1 MKRYILIIFIPFFI
15 NAQSSYDNNE
25 KFLHEDKRSVGCVDL
40 DEALIDLISIFGSP
54 SFLESLLGCSEI
66 IPALEMGFI
75 SSILPFDIPLDCN
88 TDLTPFGYFDMN
100 VSNICECS
108 CQNFLDIDILEPN
121 NKKAIRIL
129 NILGASNARQKIK
142 LFIYDDGS
150 VEKKMEIK

>member
-40 DEALIDLISIFGSP
+40 DEALIDLISIFGTP

-75 SSILPFDIPLDCN
+75 SSILPFEIPLDCN
-88 TDLTPFGYFDMN
+88 TDLTPFGYFDMS
-100 VSNICECS
+100 VSDICECS
-108 CQNFLDIDILEPN
+108 CQNFLDIDILKPN
-121 NKKAIRIL
+121 NKTPIKVF
-129 NILGASNARQKIK
+129 NILGAENINQKIQI
-142 LFIYDDGS
+142 FMYDDGS
-150 VEKKMEIK
+150 VKKKIQIK

>member
-1 MKRYILIIFIPFFI
+1 MKRYILIIFIPLFL
-15 NAQSSYDNNE
+15 NAQSSYDNNG

-40 DEALIDLISIFGSP
+40 DEALIDLISIFGTP

-100 VSNICECS
+100 VSDICECS
-108 CQNFLDIDILEPN
+108 CQNFLDIDFLKPN
-121 NKKAIRIL
+121 NKTPIKVF
-129 NILGASNARQKIK
+129 NILGAENINQNIQI
-142 LFIYDDGS
+142 FMYDDGS
-150 VEKKMEIK
+150 VKKKTQIK